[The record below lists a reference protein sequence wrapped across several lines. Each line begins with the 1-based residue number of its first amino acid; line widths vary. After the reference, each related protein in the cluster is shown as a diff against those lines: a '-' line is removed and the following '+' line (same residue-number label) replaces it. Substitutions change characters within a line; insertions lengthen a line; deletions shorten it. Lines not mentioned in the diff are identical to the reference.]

1 MHHHGSVQKFIHHE
15 KVIQLSKSACED
27 IDLRGKLTQTP
38 SHGLIYTVTY
48 GVTLSWPKHI

>member
-27 IDLRGKLTQTP
+27 CLRGKLTQTP